1 MAKTIQF
8 DLNGKRVSVEGGE
21 NRKLLWA
28 LRSDLE
34 CTSPKYGCGEG
45 FCGSCTVLVDDEPV
59 RSCQYALE
67 DVAGKKVIT
76 VEGLSVDGLDPVQK
90 AFAEHN
96 AFQCGYCI
104 PGMIIQAWHL
114 LQNNPHPTRDE
125 IITAMEENL
134 CRCGS
139 YKRVVEAVEALSR
152 RTSHE

>member
-8 DLNGKRVSVEGGE
+8 SLNGKRVSAELGE

-28 LRSDLE
+28 LRSDLG
-34 CTSPKYGCGEG
+34 CTSPKYACGEG
-45 FCGSCTVLVDDEPV
+45 FCGSCTVLVDNEPV
-59 RSCQYALE
+59 RSCQYAME
-67 DVAGKKVIT
+67 DAAGKNITT
-76 VEGLSVDGLDPVQK
+76 VEGLSANGLNPVQK

-96 AFQCGYCI
+96 AFQCGYCT
-104 PGMIIQAWHL
+104 PGMIVQAWHL
-114 LQNNPHPTRDE
+114 LQKNPHPTREE

-139 YKRVVEAVEALSR
+139 YKRVVDAVEALSR

>member
-8 DLNGKRVSVEGGE
+8 TLNGKGVSAEWGE
-21 NRKLLWA
+21 NRKLLWV
-28 LRSDLE
+28 LRSDLG

-45 FCGSCTVLVDDEPV
+45 FCGSCTVLVENEPV

-67 DVAGKKVIT
+67 DAAGKNITT
-76 VEGLSVDGLDPVQK
+76 VEGLSVNGLNPVQK

-96 AFQCGYCI
+96 AFQCGYCT
-104 PGMIIQAWHL
+104 PGMIVQAWHL
-114 LQNNPHPTRDE
+114 LKKNPHPTREE

-139 YKRVVEAVEALSR
+139 YKRVVDAVEALSR